1 MAYTKRYTPRKSPMR
16 KIYKPKAPMRK
27 KRPSLMKYKKTA
39 TPSRYRGGS
48 TRQFNTT
55 TRMTK
60 ALSQVAETF
69 YNPLAQTN
77 DVAVSTVTSG
87 SSQVCF
93 KGMTL
98 GQTVPSHLAGYT
110 ALNGMDF
117 SSAVGKYC
125 YIKRGQ
131 ALMTL
136 ETDPSESNDSLVYTR
151 MILFKNKKA
160 TTPAGS
166 IYSPNTQLFL
176 QNDGTHLGQNSTGFD
191 GKIAMNAPLNR
202 QNFIIYRDE
211 KCTLSHQKS
220 AYSAKFPCMKKY
232 FINMPFYKKVALD
245 TSHLPT
251 DVDYH
256 YNILL
261 LVTNQGN
268 EGTPNDLII
277 SLNNH
282 LVDWT
287 DL

>member
-1 MAYTKRYTPRKSPMR
+1 MALTYTKKKTYTRKTPMR
-16 KIYKPKAPMRK
+16 TRKPPRYGT
-27 KRPSLMKYKKTA
+27 KYTKKKTI

-48 TRQFNTT
+48 KQQLMQTKYV
-55 TRMTK
+55 TK

-69 YNPLAQTN
+69 YNPLAQVN
-77 DVAVSTVTSG
+77 DVAINTVTSG
-87 SSQVCF
+87 STQVCF

-98 GQTVPSHLAGYT
+98 GQTVPSHLSGYT
-110 ALNGMDF
+110 AIGGMDF
-117 SSAVGKYC
+117 STAVGKYC
-125 YIKRGQ
+125 YLKRGQ

-136 ETDPSESNDSLVYTR
+136 ETDPNESNDSLMYTR
-151 MILFKNKKA
+151 MIVFKNKKA

-176 QNDGTHLGQNSTGFD
+176 QNDGTHLGQNSTAFD

-211 KCTLSHQKS
+211 KATLSHLKS

-232 FINMPFYKKVALD
+232 YINMPFYKKAALD
-245 TSHLPT
+245 SSFLPT

-268 EGTPNDLII
+268 EGTPNDLLI

-282 LVDWT
+282 LVTWT
-287 DL
+287 DM